1 MNPIYCSKGHENPT
15 GNRFCQH
22 CGEQLNLSGGN
33 NLTTGTILS
42 DRYRIVDRLGEGSF
56 GRTYLCEDLKRS
68 SQLRVLKEFAPQ
80 IQGNYALQ
88 KAEELF
94 AREAGVLYKLQH
106 SQIAQFRELFR
117 TAPPHK
123 EQLFLVQDYVEGET
137 YRELLELRK
146 RQGVKST
153 ETEAAQLLFQ
163 MLPVLDYLHSLWVI
177 HRDISPENLIRRRQ
191 DGLPV
196 LVDFGGVKQIASRL
210 ESQFSQ
216 AAILGGVS
224 PLQTRVGKPGYAPLE
239 QIQRGTV
246 SPQSDLY
253 SLAATV
259 MVWLTG
265 KEPQQLIDPQTQ
277 KWEWQPQVN
286 LHPILGEVLSKM
298 LQPRLS
304 DRYSSAREVMDALA
318 GYSVPAGNQPTQLA
332 TPPTPVA
339 SNQPTQPLA
348 TSAPPLPSNQP
359 TLPLATP
366 APPVASNQ
374 PTQPLATP
382 APPLPSNQPTQP
394 LATPTPPVASN
405 QPTQPLGSPPTGATL
420 AVAPSAPAPSPD
432 KSSQPW
438 GLLAKTLFVLLVIGG
453 AGAIGW
459 WAGNYYIQSQ
469 VAPQTPSP
477 TTPSTPSPEGSVE
490 ISPTSSPSASAS
502 PAPSTPSASPAPD
515 EQQAALVEQRLTS
528 LGINK
533 SLFDRMV
540 NQAFEAKNPSQRGR
554 IIGSDGPE
562 AARLQAQRN
571 QIATDLLDKIEQAQF
586 SGEAREGMGNFR
598 NDDRQRWA
606 REANQLRLSSRSVN
620 DLTDAKFLTLFP
632 DYSASALKLKFDD
645 WLNTPLG
652 QLWQATSLDQLRSLQ
667 VGTNLETITFNGG
680 VASKPIAGNLKPGE
694 GKAYIAQLSQG
705 QFMQLQLTTPENVLL
720 SVYSPTGKSN
730 LLQDSK
736 ERIWSGQLPE
746 SGYYEFTIIS
756 NASAPV
762 DYQLG
767 VTISDPAAAP
777 EPAPVIPSSPPPLP
791 Q

>member
-33 NLTTGTILS
+33 NLTAGTILS
-42 DRYRIVDRLGEGSF
+42 DRYRIVNQLGQGSF

-68 SQLRVLKEFAPQ
+68 NQLRVLKEFAPQ

-94 AREAGVLYKLQH
+94 SREAGVLYKLQH
-106 SQIAQFRELFR
+106 AQIAQFRELFR
-117 TAPPHK
+117 AAPPHR
-123 EQLFLVQDYVEGET
+123 EQLFVVQDYVEGET

-153 ETEAAQLLFQ
+153 EAEAAQLLFQ

-177 HRDISPENLIRRRQ
+177 HRDISPENLVRRRQ

-277 KWEWQPQVN
+277 KWEWQQQVT
-286 LHPILGEVLSKM
+286 LSPILADVLSKM

-318 GYSVPAGNQPTQLA
+318 GYSLPPGNQPTQLA
-332 TPPTPVA
+332 T
-339 SNQPTQPLA
+339 
-348 TSAPPLPSNQP
+348 
-359 TLPLATP
+359 
-366 APPVASNQ
+366 PPVASNQ

-382 APPLPSNQPTQP
+382 VPPIASNQPTQP
-394 LATPTPPVASN
+394 LATPVPPIASNQPTQPLATPVPPVASN
-405 QPTQPLGSPPTGATL
+405 QPTQPLATPVPSVASNQPTLPLGSPPTGATL
-420 AVAPSAPAPSPD
+420 AVAPAAAPSPD

-438 GLLAKTLFVLLVIGG
+438 GFLAKTFFVLLVIGG

-459 WAGNYYIQSQ
+459 WAGNFYIQSQ
-469 VAPQTPSP
+469 VEQQTPSP
-477 TTPSTPSPEGSVE
+477 TSPSTPSPDASVE
-490 ISPTSSPSASAS
+490 ISPTSSPSATAS
-502 PAPSTPSASPAPD
+502 PASPTPSASPSPD
-515 EQQAALVEQRLTS
+515 EQQAALLEQRLTN

-533 SLFDRMV
+533 SSFDRMV
-540 NQAFEAKNPSQRGR
+540 NQAFEAKNPGQGGR
-554 IIGSDGPE
+554 IISTDGPE
-562 AARLQAQRN
+562 GARLQAERN
-571 QIATDLLDKIEQAQF
+571 QISADLLGKIEQAQF
-586 SGEAREGMGNFR
+586 SGEAREGMGSFR
-598 NDDRQRWA
+598 RDDRQRWA
-606 REANQLRLSSRSVN
+606 KEVNQLRLSSRSLN

-632 DYSASALKLKFDD
+632 DYSASALKLKFED
-645 WLNTPLG
+645 WLDTPLG
-652 QLWQATSLDQLRSLQ
+652 QLWQATSLDQVRSLQ
-667 VGTNLETITFNGG
+667 TGTTLETIRLDGG
-680 VASKPIAGNLKPGE
+680 VASKPLAGNLKPGE

-705 QFMQLQLTTPENVLL
+705 QFMQLQLTTTENVLL

-736 ERIWSGQLPE
+736 ERTWSGQLPE
-746 SGYYEFTIIS
+746 SGFYEFTVIS
-756 NASAPV
+756 NAPAPV

-767 VTISDPAAAP
+767 LTISDPVATP
-777 EPAPVIPSSPPPLP
+777 EPAPVIPSSPPLP